1 MIRLNWTGGEHDF
14 ALRLGELRALQKACD
29 AGPEEILTRLLRG
42 TWRVDDV
49 VETLRL
55 GLIGAGMAREEAARL
70 VNLQCDQGLP
80 AALRLTASA
89 ILGHALLPPEDRAEA
104 ADGDAGKPEG
114 APLPPESGASAAS
127 TATAP

>member
-55 GLIGAGMAREEAARL
+55 GLIGAGIARDEAARL

-80 AALRLTASA
+80 VALRITAVSV
-89 ILGHALLPPEDRAEA
+89 LGNALVSPED
-104 ADGDAGKPEG
+104 ADDPVGKAQG